1 MQPFTQ
7 IRGAVAPLDRANVDT
22 DQIIP
27 KQFLKV
33 IRRTGLGEG
42 LFYDWRRLPDGSL
55 DPAFPLNQPACA
67 HAKILLAQEN
77 FGCGSSREH
86 AAWALLDFGIR
97 AVLAPSFADIF
108 ANNCLQN
115 GMLALPLPG
124 AQIEALFQAVRR
136 QPALELTIDLPAG
149 LIHGDGLAGGV
160 LAFAFDE
167 YRRQRLIAGLD
178 DIALTLRHE
187 AEISAYERQHAG
199 G

>member
-7 IRGAVAPLDRANVDT
+7 LRGVVAPLDRANVDT

-42 LFYDWRRLPDGSL
+42 LFYAWRRLPSGEP
-55 DPAFPLNQPACA
+55 DPGFVLNQPAYQ
-67 HAKILLAQEN
+67 HAQILLAREN

-86 AAWALLDFGIR
+86 APWALLDFGIR
-97 AVLAPSFADIF
+97 AILAPSFADIF

-115 GMLALPLPG
+115 GMLALPLPAG
-124 AQIEALFQAVRR
+124 QIDELFQAVGGR
-136 QPALELTIDLPAG
+136 PGMELTIDLPAG
-149 LIHGDGLAGGV
+149 QLRSEGWSAP
-160 LAFAFDE
+160 FQFDD

-178 DIALTLRHE
+178 DIALTLQQE
-187 AEISAYERQHAG
+187 AAITAYEGRHAG
-199 G
+199 A